1 MEVSAYVSNLRMMI
15 NWLRENCRET
25 NLSDAERRLRALE
38 QVAERY
44 TVSYTHLTLPTS
56 SERCRSR

>member
-1 MEVSAYVSNLRMMI
+1 MMI
-15 NWLRENCRET
+15 DWLRENCRET

-44 TVSYTHLTLPTS
+44 MPD
-56 SERCRSR
+56 

>member
-1 MEVSAYVSNLRMMI
+1 MEVSAYVANIQMLI
-15 NWLRENCRET
+15 DWLRENCRET

-44 TVSYTHLTLPTS
+44 MPD
-56 SERCRSR
+56 